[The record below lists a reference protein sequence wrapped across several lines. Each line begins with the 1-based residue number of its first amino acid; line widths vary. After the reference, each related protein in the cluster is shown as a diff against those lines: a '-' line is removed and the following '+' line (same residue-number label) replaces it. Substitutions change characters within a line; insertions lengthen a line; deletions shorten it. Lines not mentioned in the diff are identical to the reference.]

1 MADKW
6 FPRISTL
13 AVWAALAWAA
23 TYWALQFNGAPT
35 TASALSANSVP
46 VPTTEPAHVARMFG
60 PAVDKGPNVSV
71 APVVDPGSRF
81 VLLGVAANR
90 SSAGVALLSV
100 EGGAAKPYRVGSK
113 IEDTYVLQSVT
124 TRSATLA
131 VAQTGASFTVQ
142 LSTAAPGAVSI
153 PRIGPAD
160 AASAARRTS

>member
-1 MADKW
+1 MLDKW
-6 FPRISTL
+6 FPRILTL

-23 TYWALQFNGAPT
+23 TYWTLQFTGAPS
-35 TASALSANSVP
+35 TAAVVSANTMPATGAEP
-46 VPTTEPAHVARMFG
+46 VHVARLFG
-60 PAVDKGPNVSV
+60 PAIDKVIDVSV

-90 SSAGVALLSV
+90 SSAGVALLSI
-100 EGGAAKPYRVGSK
+100 EGSAAKPYRVGSK
-113 IEDTYVLQSVT
+113 IEDTYLLQSVT

-131 VAQTGASFTVQ
+131 IAQTGASFTVQ
-142 LSTAAPGAVSI
+142 LSTGAPGAVSV